1 MPGDRRS
8 LTVGQPWS
16 ELLEATAHGAS
27 TLPPT
32 CLANGQQ
39 GRVTQR
45 AVTPINRA
53 ACVILWLADLR
64 SRAGGHAIKLCKR
77 IQGQG
82 RELKVKAGHEGA
94 ANEQQSLLYHHF

>member
-1 MPGDRRS
+1 VRAGHEEAANEQQSLLYHHFLNHQRSRTLTFELRVPGDRRS

-16 ELLEATAHGAS
+16 ELLEATAHGAR

-45 AVTPINRA
+45 AVAPTNRA

-64 SRAGGHAIKLCKR
+64 S
-77 IQGQG
+77 
-82 RELKVKAGHEGA
+82 
-94 ANEQQSLLYHHF
+94 